1 MFGRKGDP
9 EEKPKRS
16 GGGLLGFLAFLV
28 TVFAA
33 VLYLVAMILQFIN
46 INIPTAIN
54 TMRSVASTITMCI
67 VGMLG
72 WKFVRNRSA
81 WCKVLYV
88 FLILIVVACVVV
100 PIVLQYLP
108 AK

>member
-1 MFGRKGDP
+1 MFGRKKDP
-9 EEKPKRS
+9 DEKPTRR
-16 GGGLLGFLAFLV
+16 GGGFLSFVAFLV
-28 TVFAA
+28 TVFVA
-33 VLYLVAMILQFIN
+33 VLYLVALILQFIKVDVP
-46 INIPTAIN
+46 IIQ
-54 TMRSVASTITMCI
+54 TMRLVASTITMCI

-72 WKFVRNRSA
+72 WGFVRNRAA

-88 FLILIVVACVVV
+88 LLILIVVVCVVV